1 MEPLRNRKLS
11 TILDLTVALRHGV
24 VALLTTDQQGDPA
37 YDLVTAN
44 HKLVDYLVGPEK
56 NTLST
61 LQEGK
66 TGIVVLSLLSPEAM
80 PSLIDPE
87 TLTAECFCVAS
98 AENGTRFYPN
108 LKDSESGA
116 VRRGAVRRGT
126 TRPGHKIMSEAPVL
140 TMEQPNGL
148 QMVEI
153 GSEETGLVRF
163 HDLDIRDERLD
174 NINWKSFEGGDD
186 VVARD
191 GYLILSREEGAA
203 FASESVLD
211 TDLKFAMQLSAV
223 EVVDRG
229 EITIFLT
236 KQGD

>member
-11 TILDLTVALRHGV
+11 TILDLTYALRNGV
-24 VALLTTDQQGDPA
+24 VALFVTDQQGDPV

-44 HKLVDYLVGPEK
+44 HEFVDYLVGPEN

-61 LQEGK
+61 LQKEQS
-66 TGIVVLSLLSPEAM
+66 GIVVLSLLSPESM
-80 PSLIDPE
+80 PSLLDPE

-98 AENGTRFYPN
+98 FQNGSNFYPN
-108 LKDSESGA
+108 LKDCGSA
-116 VRRGAVRRGT
+116 PVRRGAIRRGT

-163 HDLDIRDERLD
+163 NDLDIRDERLD
-174 NINWKSFEGGDD
+174 NINWKSYEGGDD

-191 GYLILSREEGAA
+191 GYLILSRKEGAA
-203 FASESVLD
+203 FSSESLLE
-211 TDLKFAMQLSAV
+211 TDLQFAMQLSAV

-229 EITIFLT
+229 EITIFVT
-236 KQGD
+236 K